1 MRKAPQCAALGF
13 QLIAQKLAIVVEL
26 LLGDIPEKQV
36 IIYFTKRTKNFKEN
50 NKLII
55 YLSAVK
61 VSYCF

>member
-36 IIYFTKRTKNFKEN
+36 IIYFTKKNLEFNRSIVNSGKFK
-50 NKLII
+50 IF
-55 YLSAVK
+55 Y
-61 VSYCF
+61 FF